1 MKIYTKKGD
10 KGQTALFDSKKVY
23 KDDIRVESYGLV
35 DELGSYI
42 GLTKHYV
49 NDRDIFNALE
59 HIQNK
64 LFVVTTN
71 LATEHKENVRH
82 TIKEEDITY
91 LENIIDEYLGRIP
104 AMDKFILPGSSI
116 ASAHLH
122 VCRTLARNAERRIV
136 ALMHEEEVDPLVI
149 KYVNRLS
156 DTLFALAR
164 YCETDEKEVKY

>member
-10 KGQTALFDSKKVY
+10 KGQTSLFDSKKVY

-49 NDRDIFNALE
+49 GNQDIFNTLE

-71 LATEHKENVRH
+71 LATEHKENVLH
-82 TIKEEDITY
+82 KITEADIKDLEDIIDNY
-91 LENIIDEYLGRIP
+91 LAKVP
-104 AMDKFILPGSSI
+104 AMEKFILPGSSI
-116 ASAHLH
+116 GSAHLH

-136 ALMHEEEVDPLVI
+136 SLMHIEEVDPLVI
-149 KYVNRLS
+149 KYINRLS

-164 YCETDEKEVKY
+164 YLETDEKEVQY